1 MNKDRLARATFVLE
15 RETNDQLAR
24 IARKFGVSRST
35 LVQDVLAEPVTMMAK
50 WTDAVPS
57 NPTPED
63 TAALFVGMQTDLES
77 FIESEIRKLSH
88 G

>member
-35 LVQDVLAEPVTMMAK
+35 LVRDVLTEPVAMMAK
-50 WTDAVPS
+50 WADAVPA

-63 TAALFVGMQTDLES
+63 AAAFMVAMEHDLGAL
-77 FIESEIRKLSH
+77 IDQQIGKLGH